1 MKHRTPANKP
11 ATATPAPAADVPA
24 FDQARVA
31 ETVRPL
37 HHMGRDIRN
46 NVSTAL
52 HYAEQDMTSAY
63 PERVAFAERAM
74 PTVISA
80 IIRDAEAI
88 AETVP
93 ALRRLLPP
101 PAEIDDRERALTR
114 LGLTV
119 RVRYFG
125 PTNTKGGR
133 YVAEICDDDD
143 RARVSVCS
151 QSRNRDESTRL
162 EAAERCLAKWHAA
175 RVIWWRANVGK
186 EWGSVPPVFHAKGWN
201 GSEWLFFATPGA

>member
-1 MKHRTPANKP
+1 MSNPTPAKSP
-11 ATATPAPAADVPA
+11 ATATPAAPDVAAII
-24 FDQARVA
+24 
-31 ETVRPL
+31 RPL

-46 NVSTAL
+46 NVATAL
-52 HYAEQDMTSAY
+52 HYIEQELPSAY
-63 PERVAFAERAM
+63 ADRVAFAERAL
-74 PTVISA
+74 PTCLAA
-80 IIRDAEAI
+80 ILRDADAI

-93 ALRRLLPP
+93 ALRRLIPA

-162 EAAERCLAKWHAA
+162 EAAEKCLTKWHAA
-175 RVIWWRANVGK
+175 RVVWWRANVGK

>member
-1 MKHRTPANKP
+1 MSTPTPAQSP
-11 ATATPAPAADVPA
+11 ATATPAPLNGDTLPA
-24 FDQARVA
+24 LRVA
-31 ETVRPL
+31 AGRIFVAGRELKNYGTTVERICRDAACAYGNSETK
-37 HHMGRDIRN
+37 
-46 NVSTAL
+46 T
-52 HYAEQDMTSAY
+52 
-63 PERVAFAERAM
+63 AERAELPALVARM
-74 PTVISA
+74 IA
-80 IIRDAEAI
+80 NAEEVA
-88 AETVP
+88 ADLP
-93 ALRRLLPP
+93 ALRRLLPT

>member
-1 MKHRTPANKP
+1 MSNP
-11 ATATPAPAADVPA
+11 TPAPPA
-24 FDQARVA
+24 VDPSALPALRVA
-31 ETVRPL
+31 AGRIFSAGRELKNYGATVERICRDAASDYGNSETK
-37 HHMGRDIRN
+37 
-46 NVSTAL
+46 A
-52 HYAEQDMTSAY
+52 
-63 PERVAFAERAM
+63 AERAELPALVARM
-74 PTVISA
+74 
-80 IIRDAEAI
+80 I
-88 AETVP
+88 ANADEVADELP
-93 ALRRLLPP
+93 ALRRLLPA

-125 PTNTKGGR
+125 PTNTRGGR
-133 YVAEICDDDD
+133 YVAEICDDKEN
-143 RARVSVCS
+143 ARVSVCS

-186 EWGSVPPVFHAKGWN
+186 EWGSVPPVFHARGWN

>member
-1 MKHRTPANKP
+1 MTNPTDNP
-11 ATATPAPAADVPA
+11 TPAPIKGDAPA
-24 FDQARVA
+24 KIREAVA
-31 ETVRPL
+31 PM
-37 HHMGRDIRN
+37 HHLGRDLKN
-46 NVSTAL
+46 NVATAL
-52 HYAEQDMTSAY
+52 HYLEHDLTSAY
-63 PERVAFAERAM
+63 GDRRADAERAL
-74 PTVISA
+74 PGTLAA
-80 IIRDAEAI
+80 IERDAKAI
-88 AETVP
+88 ADALP
-93 ALRRLLPP
+93 ALRALTKGD
-101 PAEIDDRERALTR
+101 ASADIDERERALDR
-114 LGLTV
+114 LGMTV

-143 RARVSVCS
+143 RARVFVCS

-201 GSEWLFFATPGA
+201 GSEWLFFAK